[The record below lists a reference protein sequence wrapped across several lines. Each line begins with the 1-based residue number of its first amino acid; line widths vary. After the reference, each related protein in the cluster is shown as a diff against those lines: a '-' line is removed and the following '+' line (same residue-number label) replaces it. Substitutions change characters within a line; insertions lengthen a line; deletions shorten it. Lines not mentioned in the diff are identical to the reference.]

1 MTHTAVLPDH
11 APDTSVAD
19 FDELA
24 PGDRDRLTGPA
35 TDADRTFPQS
45 VASGGPTHDGV
56 ILWTRIAPDR
66 HDPEEPLLVAVARED
81 DTDFSEPVL
90 TGRLSGD
97 LLEPVYDHTVRLDLA
112 GELDPDTAY
121 RYRFAYDGARS
132 RVGHCR
138 TLPDPTDSPDSL
150 RLAVVS
156 CQDYVHGYFGAF
168 GHVAEENVDFLV
180 HLGDFIYET
189 TDDRFAGRGS
199 PTPPD
204 RQFELPSGEPV
215 AHSLADF
222 RTCHRT
228 YRSDRS
234 LQRALE
240 AHTLIAGWDDHGVA
254 NNRYWDHDHDVPV
267 LPDHPKGDDGDFA
280 TQLTADGIRAWYEY
294 TPARVEYH
302 PETEHLHEQFRLY
315 RRVRFGDLAE
325 FALTDERFY
334 RDGPPEGAISPLSI
348 TIGVARATD
357 PDRSML
363 GDEQFDWFTDWLC
376 GRGSTAQWT
385 VWLNAVLSAPMRVG
399 VGPLTA
405 YPKQDAW
412 DGFAHERDEI
422 VRLAEESAENFV
434 TITGDMHTFL
444 ALRQG
449 LRHPGPVG
457 SLLDRLRGT
466 EPDPVGV
473 ELMTPAVS
481 SVNLAEAIG
490 VEEGLAARLT
500 RPLFSALLRGMNPH
514 WRFVD
519 GHHWGYAVVEF
530 DREGCRWDAYAVDK
544 TTPNPDRH
552 LLQSFRVPT
561 GTTRLE
567 PVE

>member
-11 APDTSVAD
+11 APDTAVAD
-19 FDELA
+19 LHDPGA
-24 PGDRDRLTGPA
+24 GDRDRLTGPA
-35 TDADRTFPQS
+35 ADADGTFPQS

-56 ILWTRIAPDR
+56 ILWTRVAPER
-66 HDPEEPLLVAVARED
+66 HDPDTPLLVTVARED
-81 DTDFSEPVL
+81 DTDFADPVL
-90 TGRLSGD
+90 TGRLPSD

-112 GELDPDTAY
+112 GHLDPDTAY

-138 TLPDPTDSPDSL
+138 TLPDPTASPDSL
-150 RLAVVS
+150 SLAVVS

-168 GHVAEENVDFLV
+168 THVAAEDVDFLV
-180 HLGDFIYET
+180 HLGDFIYEA

-199 PTPPD
+199 PSPPD
-204 RQFELPSGEPV
+204 RQFDLPSGEPV

-228 YRSDRS
+228 YRSDRA

-254 NNRYWDHDHDVPV
+254 NNRYWDHEHGVPV
-267 LPDHPKGDDGDFA
+267 LPDHPRGDDGDFA

-315 RRVRFGDLAE
+315 RQVRFGDLAA

-348 TIGVARATD
+348 TIGLHRATD

-363 GDEQFDWFTDWLC
+363 GDAQFDWFADWLR

-385 VWLNAVLSAPMRVG
+385 VWLNAVLSAPLRVG

-412 DGFAHERDEI
+412 DGFAHERDEL
-422 VRLAEESAENFV
+422 VRIADESAENFV
-434 TITGDMHTFL
+434 TLTGDMHTFL

-466 EPDPVGV
+466 EADPVGV

-481 SVNLAEAIG
+481 SVNLAEAVG
-490 VEEGLAARLT
+490 VEEGLAARIT
-500 RPLFSALLRGMNPH
+500 RPLFSGLLRAMNPH

-519 GHHWGYAVVEF
+519 SHHWGYTTVTF
-530 DREGCRWDAYAVDK
+530 DRDGCRWEAYAVDK
-544 TTPNPDRH
+544 TTPTPDRQH
-552 LLQSFRVPT
+552 LQSFRVPA

-567 PVE
+567 EVD